1 MYCNKVPSHRLCV
14 THGYEESEPGMCNY
28 ILEGTALDLRPK
40 VVAERLEGVLHIK
53 SWDEVSVLRM
63 CSEKERGSIIR
74 NVVFSLLE
82 TYYCSVERH
91 IQYYH
96 FVSVV
101 RRSSQY
107 QPFSHILSQVC
118 KMERGRAAG
127 KRKRAVDDA
136 SSLDIYLY
144 QEYVLMLRRMSRKMK
159 VPEML
164 QLWRRE
170 R

>member
-74 NVVFSLLE
+74 NVVFSLFLKRITVQSKGIFNTIILSLSFVDPHNTSLSA
-82 TYYCSVERH
+82 TYYHRCARWSEDV
-91 IQYYH
+91 
-96 FVSVV
+96 
-101 RRSSQY
+101 
-107 QPFSHILSQVC
+107 
-118 KMERGRAAG
+118 
-127 KRKRAVDDA
+127 
-136 SSLDIYLY
+136 
-144 QEYVLMLRRMSRKMK
+144 
-159 VPEML
+159 
-164 QLWRRE
+164 RRE
-170 R
+170 RENGRWMMRVVWTYTFTKNMC